1 MDLNETLI
9 FVKVVQAGSFSQ
21 AAKQLDMPNSTVSA
35 KISSL
40 EKRLGVTLLHRTT
53 RKLHVTQA
61 GQIFFA
67 RCLSGI
73 DELKNAE
80 EEVSLSQREPQGT
93 LRITAPA
100 LLGSSL
106 LPEIIAKFMTKYPKI
121 KLEFILADRVVDLI
135 AEGIDVA
142 IRAGDLDDSSLIA
155 KKIGLS
161 YFAPFATTSYL
172 KNHGLPIHP
181 KDLRSHHC
189 LQFSPLGK
197 EKWNLVNK
205 GKSKVSVALSG
216 KIIIDD
222 LNTIKEL
229 ALAGEGIALL
239 PTFICGPEI
248 KKQKLV
254 RVLPEWRSDVRPL
267 SFVYPPHKFAVPK
280 LQAFIEMASPHL
292 KERLKEL
299 EV

>member
-1 MDLNETLI
+1 MFV

-21 AAKQLDMPNSTVSA
+21 AAKQLGMPNSTVSS

-53 RKLHVTQA
+53 RQLHVTQE
-61 GQIFFA
+61 GQTFFA
-67 RCLSGI
+67 RCVRGLE
-73 DELKNAE
+73 ELKFAE
-80 EEVSLSQREPQGT
+80 EEVTLKQKEPQGT
-93 LRITAPA
+93 LRVTAPA

-106 LPEIIAKFMTKYPKI
+106 LPEVISKFIKLYPKMKI
-121 KLEFILADRVVDLI
+121 EFILSDKMVDLVS
-135 AEGIDVA
+135 EGIDLA
-142 IRAGDLDDSSLIA
+142 IRAGELNDSSLIA
-155 KKIGLS
+155 KKIGVS
-161 YFAPFATTSYL
+161 YFAPFATAAYL
-172 KNHGLPIHP
+172 KNHGTPLHP
-181 KDLRSHHC
+181 KDLRTHHC

-197 EKWNLVNK
+197 EQWELVNK
-205 GKSKVSVALSG
+205 NKSKVSVALSG

-229 ALAGEGIALL
+229 ALSGEGIALL

-248 KKQKLV
+248 KKHKLV

-267 SFVYPPHKFAVPK
+267 HFVYPPHRFAVPK
-280 LQAFIEMASPHL
+280 LQAFMGIAMSSL